1 MATERVPDEV
11 LEALEAIGRG
21 SKPGDLESETLEF
34 KSARG
39 GVRKT
44 RMALAEAAACL
55 ANGHG
60 GSVVLGVDDD
70 QSGATA
76 FSGTD
81 LDELEA
87 RRYIFETVTPGLT
100 VGLTVHWQ
108 CEARLLVAHVP
119 VGATVHG
126 VAGRVTRRIGRS
138 CLPLA
143 PDEIAA
149 LHSERRGVDPSEAR
163 SGRTVEDLDP
173 VAMEVARGELRRLG
187 GERER
192 WAELPNA
199 ELCSTMGL
207 ASPDGGLCIAGEQ
220 LLCATG
226 EEIVVYQH
234 RLSVGS
240 PPDATERIAMPLL
253 PAFGRVL
260 ELVASRNPFEPLLL
274 PNGQQIQMHR
284 YPPGSIREA
293 VANALVHRRLDIAE
307 PVRVEH
313 FDDALS
319 VTSMGPFVSGVTVH
333 NILSTTSRPRNRLLA
348 RAFRA
353 LGLIEEL
360 GTGVARMYRSMLS
373 LGKPPPTIS
382 GSAEAVRVQFDG
394 GPAEPDFASYVALL
408 EDAQRNDVELLLV
421 LRRLCASGTV
431 APTQMAHAFQRPE
444 TDAAR
449 AMQRMAAD
457 TRPLIEPSHAR
468 TNGPSTRYR
477 LTAEATRGLGSAVRR
492 PRRDSSEIEDTIAAH
507 VNKHG
512 RINNQV
518 VRNLLGVGT
527 PRASAILRELVDRE
541 VLERITD
548 APRGPSVA
556 YGPGPRFEI

>member
-21 SKPGDLESETLEF
+21 SKPGDLESETVEF

-39 GVRKT
+39 GARRT

-55 ANGHG
+55 ANGRG
-60 GSVVLGVDDD
+60 GVVVLGVDDD
-70 QSGATA
+70 QRGAEA

-100 VGLTVHWQ
+100 VGLTVHWHH
-108 CEARLLVAHVP
+108 EARLLVAHVP

-149 LHSERRGVDPSEAR
+149 LHSERHGVDPSEAR
-163 SGRTVEDLDP
+163 SSRAVEDLDP
-173 VAMEVARGELRRLG
+173 IAMEVARGELRRLG
-187 GERER
+187 GERGR
-192 WAELPNA
+192 WAELPDA

-207 ASPDGGLCIAGEQ
+207 ASSDGGLYAAGEQ

-226 EEIVVYQH
+226 DEIVVYQH
-234 RLSVGS
+234 RLNAGS

-260 ELVASRNPFEPLLL
+260 ELVASRNPFEALLL
-274 PNGQQIQMHR
+274 PNGQQLQMHR

-319 VTSMGPFVSGVTVH
+319 VTSMGPFVSGVTEH

-348 RAFRA
+348 RAFRT

-394 GPAEPDFASYVALL
+394 GPAEPDFASFVAQL
-408 EDAQRNDVELLLV
+408 DGAQRDDVESLLV
-421 LRRLCASGTV
+421 LRRLCGSGTV
-431 APTQMAHAFQRPE
+431 APTQMAPVLQRSE
-444 TDAAR
+444 MDAAR
-449 AMQRMAAD
+449 VMQRMATEAQ
-457 TRPLIEPSHAR
+457 PLIEPSQGR
-468 TNGPSTRYR
+468 SNGPSTRYR
-477 LTAEATRGLGSAVRR
+477 LTPEAARGLGSAVRR
-492 PRRDSSEIEDTIAAH
+492 SRRDTSEVEDAVAAH

-512 RINNQV
+512 RISNRV
-518 VRNLLGVGT
+518 VRNLFGVGT
-527 PRASAILRELVDRE
+527 PRASAILRELVDRD

-556 YGPGPRFEI
+556 YGPGPRFDT